1 MNIAALKHKPIV
13 RGPKEIKV
21 LFGRE
26 HVDATANASHPLF
39 KGTDVLSEQAPT
51 KDFIVDRRDETT
63 LDRDIIM
70 ARLKTLMK
78 VQGPATASVQMPAQV
93 IVPVSKEVKESRAFA
108 TIAELMEEEK
118 EEIEKKEK
126 EEKKPVKKVVI
137 EGPKVPKEPKA
148 PYKENKII
156 FEGNIDEIMIGDE
169 TIEKRMPPRRKEVL
183 KASSYYMNNRR
194 LFQQKLA
201 DLFKP
206 HKAELMKPDDDV
218 SCDFRK
224 EGAKFEL
231 LTHQKIVSD
240 YLNLYSPYRGLL
252 IYHGLGSGK
261 TCTSIAIAE
270 GMKSDRPVFILTPA
284 SLSMNYMSELKKCG
298 DPLYKK
304 NQFWEFVDTK
314 KEPQHVKP
322 LAIIMSLTEE
332 FVKSQGGV
340 WMVNVNKESNF
351 DNLTK
356 EQHEEIE
363 DQIDEMIKAKYR
375 NINYNANNFM
385 SKLEHYGG
393 GESNPFDN
401 SVVIVDEG
409 HNLVSRIVNKLNR
422 PQSNSV
428 KLYKY
433 LMGAVNAKVVFLSG
447 TPIINYPNEIA
458 IMFNMLRG
466 YIKTWTF
473 NVKVDTS
480 EKISRDEI
488 LKWFNKDKFN
498 LYDYVEYS
506 SNKLIV
512 TRNPY
517 GFVNVKKRRTPGA
530 GAVEGA
536 EEPDEFDKYGGV
548 TLGEDGK
555 MSDADF
561 EDTIKRILKKHKVS
575 VQGNP
580 VTVNHTALPDDKDAF
595 LSMFIDP
602 DTGIMKNTDLF
613 QRRIIGLT
621 SYFKSAQEKL
631 LPRYNKATDFTIV
644 PCEMNDYQFGMYAA
658 ARKTERD
665 QDAKKRK
672 RGRGGGGGQTGE
684 LYKELSS
691 SYRVFSRAFCNFA
704 FPDPP
709 GRPMP
714 PKKLGEAKSTHVSG
728 KKPNKEVFYRA
739 LGLEKDAD
747 EEEVKKA
754 YRTMALKYHPDKGE
768 GDAEKFK
775 EIQEAYDCI
784 LHPEK
789 CDAEM
794 EYEED
799 LSEDDIDASKV
810 DDETG
815 EESKDSAYKTQIEHA
830 LKYVKDRESEFLA
843 RDHLQ
848 IYSNKMCKLLDNVTD
863 DRHAGLHLIYSQFR
877 TMEGIEIIKMIL
889 EANGYAEFKL
899 VKQGGD
905 WAIKEDDA
913 DDEGNEGNE
922 GNAGKPRFVLYT
934 GTETTEE
941 KEIVRNIYNS
951 NWTNVPPQIKVA
963 LEKIANNNYMGEII
977 KIFMITASGAEGI
990 NLENTRYVHV
1000 VEPYWHPVR
1009 MEQVIGRARRICS
1022 HSNLPEELRDVHV
1035 FLYLSVLSE
1044 EQQTNKK
1051 NIELRTKDIG
1061 RDKRPVTTDEYLFE
1075 LSTKK
1080 DEITRQILKAVKE
1093 TAMDCS
1099 LHRSKKGSSGDEQLV
1114 CYNFGKVA
1122 SNEFSSLPV
1131 LEIDATQQTA
1141 LNVNKDTIKG
1151 VTMKINGTKYIRK
1164 RGTNELYNAETMELE
1179 ATLIDTGDG
1188 KVKIELL

>member
-1 MNIAALKHKPIV
+1 MNIAALKQKPITKS
-13 RGPKEIKV
+13 PKEVRV

-26 HVDATANASHPLF
+26 PVDTAANASHPVF
-39 KGTDVLSEQAPT
+39 EQESPNEA
-51 KDFIVDRRDETT
+51 KAFIVDRRNETT
-63 LDRDIIM
+63 LDRDVIM
-70 ARLKTLMK
+70 ARLKNMIK
-78 VQGPATASVQMPAQV
+78 VPVAQAQAQAKAQAKA
-93 IVPVSKEVKESRAFA
+93 PVSKEIKESGAFA

-118 EEIEKKEK
+118 EEKEEK
-126 EEKKPVKKVVI
+126 EKKPVKKVVI
-137 EGPKVPKEPKA
+137 DGPKVPKEPKA

-156 FEGNIDEIMIGDE
+156 FEGNINEIMIGDE

-231 LTHQKIVSD
+231 LTHQKIVGD

-270 GMKSDRPVFILTPA
+270 GMKSDRPIFILTPA

-332 FVKSQGGV
+332 FVRSQGGV
-340 WMVNVNKESNF
+340 WMVDVNKESNL
-351 DNLTK
+351 DDLTK
-356 EQHEEIE
+356 DQQEEIE

-375 NINYNANNFM
+375 NVNYNANNFM

-409 HNLVSRIVNKLNR
+409 HNLVSRIVNKLKK

-473 NVKVDTS
+473 NLKVDTS

-488 LKWFNKDKFN
+488 LKWFNRDKLN

-517 GFVNVKKRRTPGA
+517 GFVNVKKRRTA
-530 GAVEGA
+530 VVEGA

-575 VQGNP
+575 VQGDASA
-580 VTVNHTALPDDKDAF
+580 VNHTALPDDKDVF
-595 LSMFIDP
+595 LAMFIDP

-644 PCEMNDYQFGMYAA
+644 PCEMNDYQFGVYAT

-672 RGRGGGGGQTGE
+672 RGRGGGGGGGGGQTGE

-714 PKKLGEAKSTHVSG
+714 IRKFGETKSTNVSG
-728 KKPNKEVFYRA
+728 KKPNKESFYRV

-747 EEEVKKA
+747 EEEVKKT
-754 YRTMALKYHPDKGE
+754 YQTLALKYHPDRGE
-768 GDAEKFK
+768 SDAEKFK

-799 LSEDDIDASKV
+799 LSEDDIDASNV

-815 EESKDSAYKTQIEHA
+815 EESKDSTYAAKINQA
-830 LKYVKDRESEFLA
+830 LKYVKEHEGEFLV
-843 RDHLQ
+843 RDRLQ
-848 IYSNKMCKLLDNVTD
+848 MYSNKMLKLLDNVTD
-863 DRHAGLHLIYSQFR
+863 ERHAGLHLIYSQFR

-899 VKQGGD
+899 VKQGGE
-905 WAIKEDDA
+905 WSIKQDDA
-913 DDEGNEGNE
+913 GNEG
-922 GNAGKPRFVLYT
+922 KLRFVLYT

-941 KEIVRNIYNS
+941 KEIIRNIYNS
-951 NWTNVPPQIKVA
+951 NWTNVLPQIKVE

-977 KIFMITASGAEGI
+977 KVFMITASGAEGI

-1131 LEIDATQQTA
+1131 LEIDATQQTT

-1151 VTMKINGTKYIRK
+1151 ITMKINGTKYIRK
-1164 RGTNELYNAETMELE
+1164 HGTNELYNAETMELE

>member
-13 RGPKEIKV
+13 RGPKEVKV

-26 HVDATANASHPLF
+26 LVDTTANASHPLF

-70 ARLKTLMK
+70 SRLKNLMK
-78 VQGPATASVQMPAQV
+78 VQGQMPASKEV
-93 IVPVSKEVKESRAFA
+93 KGPVSKEVKESRAFA
-108 TIAELMEEEK
+108 TIGELMEEEK
-118 EEIEKKEK
+118 EEIEEIEKKEKEEK

-218 SCDFRK
+218 NCDFRK
-224 EGAKFEL
+224 EGSKFEL
-231 LTHQKIVSD
+231 LTHQKIVGD

-314 KEPQHVKP
+314 VEPQHVKP

-332 FVKSQGGV
+332 FVRSQGGV
-340 WMVNVNKESNF
+340 WMVNVSKESNF

-356 EQHEEIE
+356 EQQEEIE

-401 SVVIVDEG
+401 SVVVVDEG

-488 LKWFNKDKFN
+488 LKWFNRDKFN

-517 GFVNVKKRRTPGA
+517 GFVNVKKRRTQGAGA

-595 LSMFIDP
+595 LNMFIDP

-672 RGRGGGGGQTGE
+672 RGRGGGGGGQTGE

-714 PKKLGEAKSTHVSG
+714 PKKLGEAKTTHVSG

-747 EEEVKKA
+747 EEKVKQA
-754 YRTMALKYHPDKGE
+754 YRTLALKYHPDKGE
-768 GDAEKFK
+768 GDIEKFK

-848 IYSNKMCKLLDNVTD
+848 MYSNKMCKLLDNIND
-863 DRHAGLHLIYSQFR
+863 ERHAGLHLIYSQFR

-905 WAIKEDDA
+905 WTIKADDDA
-913 DDEGNEGNE
+913 DDEGN
-922 GNAGKPRFVLYT
+922 AGKPQLDKCAT
-934 GTETTEE
+934 
-941 KEIVRNIYNS
+941 
-951 NWTNVPPQIKVA
+951 
-963 LEKIANNNYMGEII
+963 ANKGRIR
-977 KIFMITASGAEGI
+977 
-990 NLENTRYVHV
+990 ENC
-1000 VEPYWHPVR
+1000 E
-1009 MEQVIGRARRICS
+1009 
-1022 HSNLPEELRDVHV
+1022 
-1035 FLYLSVLSE
+1035 
-1044 EQQTNKK
+1044 
-1051 NIELRTKDIG
+1051 
-1061 RDKRPVTTDEYLFE
+1061 
-1075 LSTKK
+1075 
-1080 DEITRQILKAVKE
+1080 
-1093 TAMDCS
+1093 
-1099 LHRSKKGSSGDEQLV
+1099 
-1114 CYNFGKVA
+1114 
-1122 SNEFSSLPV
+1122 
-1131 LEIDATQQTA
+1131 
-1141 LNVNKDTIKG
+1141 
-1151 VTMKINGTKYIRK
+1151 
-1164 RGTNELYNAETMELE
+1164 
-1179 ATLIDTGDG
+1179 
-1188 KVKIELL
+1188 